1 MSIYDDIARRKGEVI
16 HSAVIHKFK
25 NVREFK
31 KMVAK
36 NFPEYKLIKKES
48 AAPADKTRTSSSAAS
63 AGKARTPSYMVA
75 KNFPEYR
82 LIKKE
87 PAAPADKTRT
97 SSSAGYGRQ
106 YGAISSLPE

>member
-1 MSIYDDIARRKGEVI
+1 MRKSGVI
-16 HSAVIHKFK
+16 PSTVIHKFK
-25 NVREFK
+25 NVSEFK
-31 KMVAK
+31 K
-36 NFPEYKLIKKES
+36 I
-48 AAPADKTRTSSSAAS
+48 
-63 AGKARTPSYMVA
+63 VA

-87 PAAPADKTRT
+87 SAAPADKTRT

>member
-1 MSIYDDIARRKGEVI
+1 MRKSGVI
-16 HSAVIHKFK
+16 PSTVIHKFK
-25 NVREFK
+25 NVSEFK
-31 KMVAK
+31 KIVAK
-36 NFPEYKLIKKES
+36 NFPEYRLIKKES
-48 AAPADKTRTSSSAAS
+48 AAPTDKTRTSSSAAS

-82 LIKKE
+82 RIKKE
-87 PAAPADKTRT
+87 STAPADKTRT